1 MSYEN
6 TMYADTFVG
15 SKVGELYDAAEIS
28 RAVKKELNALQK
40 AGEFPAEIKFSVRSD
55 KFSGGQAVDVVISG
69 WNSEQVW
76 KEEWSEPYSRMLKI
90 MLPEAKAIQ
99 EKAEDV
105 RNQYNREAINSQID
119 YFNVTYYGQ
128 AEWDWRSQN

>member
-15 SKVGELYDAAEIS
+15 SRVGELYDAAEIS

-40 AGEFPAEIKFSVRSD
+40 AGQFPAEIKFSVKSD
-55 KFSGGQAVDVVISG
+55 KYSGGQAVRVRISG
-69 WNSEQVW
+69 WSKEQIW
-76 KEEWSEPYSRMLKI
+76 KEEWQEAYGWARLV